1 MDVGG
6 IDGTTGCLP
15 MDHFHLG
22 RRCGDGTAE
31 SAPRARTV
39 HGIFGPL
46 VDPVTV
52 HGGRGLAPESVRL
65 ESTIE
70 GEYASIDETRH
81 DSRRHR
87 WGYPRYPIRLRVECF
102 QGHVDPLADHC
113 IIRSHVNMGCRDGR
127 SLHIFDYYVLR
138 KGSKQERLLACSWG
152 GSLLSLS
159 TASIH
164 ASEHCFT
171 HGYYYSH

>member
-87 WGYPRYPIRLRVECF
+87 WGILGIQYGLGLNVSKAMSILLPIIALFVR
-102 QGHVDPLADHC
+102 
-113 IIRSHVNMGCRDGR
+113 
-127 SLHIFDYYVLR
+127 
-138 KGSKQERLLACSWG
+138 
-152 GSLLSLS
+152 
-159 TASIH
+159 T
-164 ASEHCFT
+164 
-171 HGYYYSH
+171 